1 MSETSKRVI
10 RYQNKT
16 EELENIKYEA
26 EQHGEIFEQYEELLK
41 YEQLLQQELQKG
53 DDIAN
58 NINATLR

>member
-1 MSETSKRVI
+1 MAHNIHI

-58 NINATLR
+58 NLNATLR

>member
-58 NINATLR
+58 NLNATLR